1 MTVEIITPGETLY
14 SGEASL
20 VKLPGAEGSFE
31 VMQNHAPIIA
41 LLQKGKVKVKDLESR
56 ELYFDINGG
65 VMEMLKNKL
74 VILVE

>member
-1 MTVEIITPGETLY
+1 MTVEIITPSETLY
-14 SGEASL
+14 SGEAIL

-41 LLQKGKVKVKDLESR
+41 LLQKGKVKVKDLESK
-56 ELYFDINGG
+56 EIYFDINGG

-74 VILVE
+74 VILAE

>member
-1 MTVEIITPGETLY
+1 MILEIITPGETLY
-14 SGEASL
+14 SGEASI

-31 VMQNHAPIIA
+31 IMQNHAPMIA
-41 LLQKGKVKVKDLESR
+41 LLQKGKVKVKDLESK

-74 VILVE
+74 VILAE

>member
-14 SGEASL
+14 SGEAIL
-20 VKLPGAEGSFE
+20 VQLPGAEGSFE

-41 LLQKGKVKVKDLESR
+41 LLQKGKVKVKDLESK
-56 ELYFDINGG
+56 EIYFDINGG

-74 VILVE
+74 VILAE